1 LDDVSVVSGIG
12 IDPSAVNPTVDSG
25 AGAVS
30 GAGTIVLTAAQ
41 ELENGITLTFEGA
54 GQTATITG
62 NIEII
67 KAGVANANLR
77 FDVEKL
83 LSIT

>member
-1 LDDVSVVSGIG
+1 MVLLDC
-12 IDPSAVNPTVDSG
+12 VDTG
-25 AGAVS
+25 AGAVT
-30 GAGTIVLTAAQ
+30 GAGTLVLTAAQ
-41 ELENGITLTFEGA
+41 TLEDGATLTFAGA

-62 NIEII
+62 NIQVV
-67 KAGVANANLR
+67 KAGSANQSIT